1 MSSLFYISFW
11 MVQGISMIFFNKLLL
26 TTWGFKFPFFLTMWH
41 MIFATVVTQV
51 LSRTTTMLPA
61 VKENRVSYN
70 EYLRKFIPMSL
81 LYAISLVL
89 GNSAYKFISVAYIQ
103 MLKSSS
109 PVIVL
114 LLAICAGRE
123 KPSLV
128 QLLITFTI
136 SLGVILATV
145 GELKF
150 NLLGFMIQFS
160 AVFCECSRSLIMD
173 LLLANKKIDSLSML
187 YYMAPFSSLTLA
199 IGFLYMESA
208 QLLEAKFTPNLLV
221 ALFLNGCLS
230 FSLNIAVIMVI
241 NNASV
246 IVMSACGPLKDI
258 LLVVLSV
265 PFFRTEVSSLQVVGF
280 GISLFGMYLFRE
292 YKSNKG
298 ACLLSIHHGCL
309 SVFRSNSG
317 LLSIRNGLERMP
329 TIDEADDE
337 TDLLN
342 TSKVSDIIG
351 SYDVEGALDISDIMD
366 FSSDG
371 RDNIE
376 SNRN

>member
-1 MSSLFYISFW
+1 
-11 MVQGISMIFFNKLLL
+11 
-26 TTWGFKFPFFLTMWH
+26 
-41 MIFATVVTQV
+41 
-51 LSRTTTMLPA
+51 
-61 VKENRVSYN
+61 
-70 EYLRKFIPMSL
+70 
-81 LYAISLVL
+81 
-89 GNSAYKFISVAYIQ
+89 
-103 MLKSSS
+103 
-109 PVIVL
+109 
-114 LLAICAGRE
+114 
-123 KPSLV
+123 
-128 QLLITFTI
+128 
-136 SLGVILATV
+136 
-145 GELKF
+145 
-150 NLLGFMIQFS
+150 
-160 AVFCECSRSLIMD
+160 MD

>member
-41 MIFATVVTQV
+41 MIFATLVTQV

-61 VKENRVSYN
+61 VKENRVSSN

-136 SLGVILATV
+136 SLGVILASV

-150 NLLGFMIQFS
+150 NLLGFIIQFS
-160 AVFCECSRSLIMD
+160 AVFCECSRCLIMD

-199 IGFLYMESA
+199 IGFLYMEST

-265 PFFRTEVSSLQVVGF
+265 LFFRTEVSSLQVVGF

-342 TSKVSDIIG
+342 TSKVSDIMG